1 MQSFAV
7 IPKAVVRRCS
17 SKKVFIRIL
26 QNSPKNTCLGFFFN
40 ANPTQVFS
48 CESCETVKIFCITSP
63 MAASVIQTVMFNIR
77 GNNEPSVNQIKNP
90 SKVSEAAT
98 RGVL

>member
-17 SKKVFIRIL
+17 SKKVFLKIL
-26 QNSPKNTCLGFFFN
+26 QNSPENTCLGFLFN
-40 ANPTQVFS
+40 VNPTQVFS
-48 CESCETVKIFCITSP
+48 CESCETVKFFYITSL
-63 MAASVIQTVMFNIR
+63 MAASVIQTVMCNIH
-77 GNNEPSVNQIKNP
+77 GNNQPSVNQIKNP